1 MSLCLVSLYVFYRR
15 RCRCFSHLSTTKFV
29 ECSKEP
35 IPGRSNRPNLIGL
48 NIVKKNSYLASSRSS
63 FFILNCR
70 LVTGN
75 KNAIRNGASLTKF
88 LGLSMCA
95 CFVNGKQIEVNHSI
109 HLSIRHPLSPPV
121 LTNRVLMPPLTHHPK
136 CIESSTGR
144 SNDRISTNHGARSF
158 TKVDI
163 LFGFGSNARVW

>member
-1 MSLCLVSLYVFYRR
+1 MFSTSQISISCVLVLGLPLRFLSSSLSLFFSLVNYQVCRMLKRTYSGSLEQAEFNW
-15 RCRCFSHLSTTKFV
+15 
-29 ECSKEP
+29 SKHC
-35 IPGRSNRPNLIGL
+35 
-48 NIVKKNSYLASSRSS
+48 KKNSYLASSRSS

-95 CFVNGKQIEVNHSI
+95 CFVNGKQIEVNHNI
-109 HLSIRHPLSPPV
+109 HFSIRHPLSPPV

-144 SNDRISTNHGARSF
+144 CNDRISTNYGARSF
-158 TKVDI
+158 T
-163 LFGFGSNARVW
+163 